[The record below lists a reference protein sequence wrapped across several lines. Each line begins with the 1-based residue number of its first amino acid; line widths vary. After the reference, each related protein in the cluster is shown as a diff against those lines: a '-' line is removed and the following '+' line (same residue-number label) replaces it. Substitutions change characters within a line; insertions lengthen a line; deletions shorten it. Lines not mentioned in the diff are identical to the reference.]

1 MAATK
6 PLNTPLTAAEI
17 ATLCAGTQRGADF
30 SALKIST
37 DSRNLQAGELFVALR
52 GENFRGE
59 DFLSAAKERGAVAA
73 IVAEYRPEV
82 ELPQIVVADTRAAL
96 QALARDRR
104 ARSQAQ
110 FFAITGSNG
119 KTSTKEMLQRLLQ
132 TRGQTLATIG
142 NLNNDIGVPLTLL
155 RLTDEDRYAVIEMG
169 ANHPGE
175 IAQLTTLAR
184 PDVALITNVAPAHLA
199 GFGSLEG
206 VIAAKS
212 EIYAYSDGAII
223 LNLDNPAAARWQ
235 DQFRDRA
242 QYTYSLNID
251 ADITAHDLA
260 ADGSR
265 FVLRVDGADYPVAW
279 QLVGRHNIANALA
292 ACTAARLAGV
302 SGAQMQA
309 TLNGLALHQSRL
321 AAIRVGAHTIYDDT
335 YNANPASFKAAID
348 VLAAAPRA
356 LIIAGAMGEL
366 GAEEAALHRDV
377 AAYAAACGIDNF
389 WAVGTGLAEQYLAAF
404 PAARP
409 FLNTA
414 AAGQALAAHLAD
426 APATVVLVKGS
437 RSARMEGVLAAAGI
451 TAPDG
456 H

>member
-1 MAATK
+1 MAAK

-17 ATLCAGTQRGADF
+17 AALCDGVHHGADF
-30 SALKIST
+30 TARDVST
-37 DSRNLQAGELFVALR
+37 DSRNLRAGELFIALR
-52 GENFRGE
+52 GPNFRGE
-59 DFLSAAKERGAVAA
+59 DFLPAAKAQGAVAA
-73 IVAEYRPEV
+73 IVAEYQPDV
-82 ELPQIVVADTRAAL
+82 DLPQIVVADTLAAL

-104 ARSQAQ
+104 ERSQAQ

-132 TRGQTLATIG
+132 TRGQTLATLG

-155 RLTDEDRYAVIEMG
+155 RLRDEDRYAVIEMG

-175 IAQLTTLAR
+175 IASLAALAR

-212 EIYAYSDGAII
+212 EIYAYSDGAIV
-223 LNLDNPAAARWQ
+223 LNLDLPAAARWQ
-235 DQFRDRA
+235 DQFRDRP
-242 QYTYSLNID
+242 QYTFSLNLD
-251 ADITAHDLA
+251 ADVTAHDLA

-265 FVLRVDGADYPVAW
+265 FVLHVDGADYPVEW
-279 QLVGRHNIANALA
+279 QLVGRHNVMNALA

-302 SGAQMQA
+302 TGAQMQA

-321 AAIRVGAHTIYDDT
+321 AAIRVGAHTLYDDT
-335 YNANPASFKAAID
+335 YNANPASFKAALD
-348 VLAAAPRA
+348 VLADAPRA
-356 LIIAGAMGEL
+356 LVIAGAMGEW
-366 GAEEAALHRDV
+366 GAEEIALHHEV
-377 AAYAAACGIDNF
+377 AAYAATRGIHEF
-389 WAVGTGLAEQYLAAF
+389 WSVGDGLAQEYGADRHF
-404 PAARP
+404 PD
-409 FLNTA
+409 TA
-414 AAGQALAAHLAD
+414 SAGAALAAYLAD

-437 RSARMEGVLAAAGI
+437 RSARMEGVLAAAGLTT
-451 TAPDG
+451 TAG

>member
-1 MAATK
+1 MAAK
-6 PLNTPLTAAEI
+6 PLNTPLSAAEI
-17 ATLCAGTQRGADF
+17 AALCDGTLHGADF
-30 SALKIST
+30 QALDVSS
-37 DSRNLQAGELFVALR
+37 DSRNLRAGELFVALR
-52 GENFRGE
+52 GANFRGE
-59 DFLSAAKERGAVAA
+59 DFLAAAQGQGAVAA
-73 IVAEYRPEV
+73 IVAEHQPEV
-82 ELPQIVVADTRAAL
+82 DLPQIVVADTLAAL

-104 ARSQAQ
+104 ARCQAQ

-155 RLTDEDRYAVIEMG
+155 RLRNEDRFAVIEMG

-175 IAQLTTLAR
+175 IARLATLTR

-212 EIYAYSDGAII
+212 EIYAYSDGAIV
-223 LNLDNPAAARWQ
+223 LNLDLPAAARWQ
-235 DQFRDRA
+235 DQFRDRP
-242 QYTYSLNID
+242 QYTFSLNLD
-251 ADITAHDLA
+251 ADVTAHDLA

-265 FVLRVDGADYPVAW
+265 FVLHVDGADYPVEW
-279 QLVGRHNIANALA
+279 QLVGRHNVMNALA

-302 SGAQMQA
+302 TGAQMQA
-309 TLNGLALHQSRL
+309 TLNGLALQQSRL
-321 AAIRVGAHTIYDDT
+321 AAIRIGTHTIYDDT

-348 VLAAAPRA
+348 VLAAAPQA
-356 LIIAGAMGEL
+356 LVIAGAMGEL

-377 AAYAAACGIDNF
+377 AAYAAENGISAF
-389 WAVGTGLAEQYLAAF
+389 WSVGDGLAQAYDDGF
-404 PAARP
+404 PGTRHFAD
-409 FLNTA
+409 TA
-414 AAGQALAAHLAD
+414 AAGAALAAYLSD

-437 RSARMEGVLAAAGI
+437 RSARMERVLAAAGI
-451 TAPDG
+451 ASGGG

>member
-6 PLNTPLTAAEI
+6 SLNTPLSAAEI
-17 ATLCAGTQRGADF
+17 VVLCDGVHYGADF
-30 SALKIST
+30 QALDVSS
-37 DSRNLQAGELFVALR
+37 DSRNLRAGELFVALR
-52 GENFRGE
+52 GANFRGE
-59 DFLSAAKERGAVAA
+59 DFLAAAKGRGAVAA
-73 IVAEYRPEV
+73 IVAEYQPKV
-82 ELPQIVVADTRAAL
+82 DLPQIVVADTLVAL

-104 ARSQAQ
+104 ARCQAQ

-155 RLTDEDRYAVIEMG
+155 RLRDEDRFAVIEMG

-175 IAQLTTLAR
+175 IARLATLTR

-212 EIYAYSDGAII
+212 EIYAYSDGAIV
-223 LNLDNPAAARWQ
+223 LNLDLPAAARWQ
-235 DQFRDRA
+235 DQFRDRP
-242 QYTYSLNID
+242 QYTFSLNLD
-251 ADITAHDLA
+251 ADVTAHDLA

-265 FVLRVDGADYPVAW
+265 FVLHVDGADYPVQW
-279 QLVGRHNIANALA
+279 QLVGRHNIMNALA
-292 ACTAARLAGV
+292 ACTAA
-302 SGAQMQA
+302 
-309 TLNGLALHQSRL
+309 RL

-348 VLAAAPRA
+348 VLAAAPQS
-356 LIIAGAMGEL
+356 LVIAGAMGEL
-366 GAEEAALHRDV
+366 GAEEVALHHDV
-377 AAYAAACGIDNF
+377 ATYAATRGISAF
-389 WAVGTGLAEQYLAAF
+389 WSVGDGLAQEYGADRHFAD
-404 PAARP
+404 
-409 FLNTA
+409 TA
-414 AAGQALAAHLAD
+414 SAGAALAAYLAD

-437 RSARMEGVLAAAGI
+437 RSARMEGVLAAAGL
-451 TAPDG
+451 TAAAG

>member
-37 DSRNLQAGELFVALR
+37 DSRSLQAGELFVALR

-59 DFLSAAKERGAVAA
+59 DFLPAAKERGAVAA
-73 IVAEYRPEV
+73 IVAEYRPDV
-82 ELPQIVVADTRAAL
+82 DLPQIIVADTRAAL

-199 GFGSLEG
+199 GFGTLEG

-212 EIYAYSDGAII
+212 EIYAHSDGAIV
-223 LNLDNPAAARWQ
+223 LNLDLPAAARWQ
-235 DQFRDRA
+235 DQFRDRP
-242 QYTYSLNID
+242 QYTFSLNID
-251 ADITAHDLA
+251 ADVTAHDLA

-265 FVLRVDGADYPVAW
+265 FVLRVDGADYPVQW

-302 SGAQMQA
+302 TGAQMQA
-309 TLNGLALHQSRL
+309 TLNGLVLHQSRL
-321 AAIRVGAHTIYDDT
+321 AAIRVGDHTIYDDT

-348 VLAAAPRA
+348 ILAAAPHA
-356 LIIAGAMGEL
+356 LVIAGAMGEL
-366 GAEEAALHRDV
+366 GAEAVALHREV
-377 AAYAAACGIDNF
+377 ATYAATRGIREF
-389 WAVGTGLAEQYLAAF
+389 WSVGDGLAQEYGADRHFAD
-404 PAARP
+404 
-409 FLNTA
+409 TA
-414 AAGQALAAHLAD
+414 SAGVALTAYLAD

-437 RSARMEGVLAAAGI
+437 RSARMEGVLAAAGL
-451 TAPDG
+451 TTSAG

>member
-1 MAATK
+1 MAAK

-17 ATLCAGTQRGADF
+17 AALCDGVHHGADF
-30 SALKIST
+30 TARDVST
-37 DSRNLQAGELFVALR
+37 DSRRLHAGELFIALR
-52 GENFRGE
+52 GPNFRGE
-59 DFLSAAKERGAVAA
+59 DFLAAAKGQGAVAA
-73 IVAEYRPEV
+73 IVAEYQPDAD
-82 ELPQIVVADTRAAL
+82 LPQIVVADTLAAL

-119 KTSTKEMLQRLLQ
+119 KTSTKEILQRLLQ
-132 TRGQTLATIG
+132 TRGQTLATLG

-155 RLTDEDRYAVIEMG
+155 RLRDEDRFAVIEMG

-175 IAQLTTLAR
+175 IATLAALAR

-199 GFGSLEG
+199 GFGTLEG

-212 EIYAYSDGAII
+212 EIYAHSDGAIV
-223 LNLDNPAAARWQ
+223 LNLDLPAAARWQ
-235 DQFRDRA
+235 DQFRDRP
-242 QYTYSLNID
+242 QYTFSLNID
-251 ADITAHDLA
+251 ADVTAHDLA

-265 FVLRVDGADYPVAW
+265 FVLRVDGSDYPVAW

-302 SGAQMQA
+302 TGAQMQA
-309 TLNGLALHQSRL
+309 ALTGLALHQSRL
-321 AAIRVGAHTIYDDT
+321 AAIRVGDHTLYDDT

-348 VLAAAPRA
+348 VLAAAPQS

-366 GAEEAALHRDV
+366 GAEEVALHHDV
-377 AAYAAACGIDNF
+377 ATYAVTRGISAF
-389 WAVGTGLAEQYLAAF
+389 WSVGDGLAQEYGADRHF
-404 PAARP
+404 PD
-409 FLNTA
+409 TA
-414 AAGQALAAHLAD
+414 SAGAALAAYLAD

-437 RSARMEGVLAAAGI
+437 RSARMEGVLAAAGL
-451 TAPDG
+451 TAAAG

>member
-1 MAATK
+1 MAAK

-17 ATLCAGTQRGADF
+17 AALCDGVHHGADF
-30 SALKIST
+30 TARDVST
-37 DSRNLQAGELFVALR
+37 DSRNLRAGELFIALR
-52 GENFRGE
+52 GPNFRGE
-59 DFLSAAKERGAVAA
+59 DFLPAAKAQGAVAA
-73 IVAEYRPEV
+73 IVAEYQPDV
-82 ELPQIVVADTRAAL
+82 DLPQIVVADTLAAL

-104 ARSQAQ
+104 ERSQAQ

-132 TRGQTLATIG
+132 TRGQTLATLG

-155 RLTDEDRYAVIEMG
+155 RLRDEDRYAVIEMG

-175 IAQLTTLAR
+175 IASLAALAR

-212 EIYAYSDGAII
+212 EIYAYSDGAIV
-223 LNLDNPAAARWQ
+223 LNLDLPAAARWQ
-235 DQFRDRA
+235 DQFRDRP
-242 QYTYSLNID
+242 QYTFSLNLD
-251 ADITAHDLA
+251 ADVTAHDLA

-265 FVLRVDGADYPVAW
+265 FVLHVDGADYPVEW
-279 QLVGRHNIANALA
+279 QLVGRHNVMNALA

-302 SGAQMQA
+302 TGAQMQA

-321 AAIRVGAHTIYDDT
+321 AAIRVGAHTLYDDT
-335 YNANPASFKAAID
+335 YNANPASFKAALD
-348 VLAAAPRA
+348 VLADAPRA
-356 LIIAGAMGEL
+356 LVIAGAMGEL
-366 GAEEAALHRDV
+366 GAEEIALHHEV
-377 AAYAAACGIDNF
+377 AAYAATRGIHEF
-389 WAVGTGLAEQYLAAF
+389 WSVGDGLAQEYGADRHF
-404 PAARP
+404 PD
-409 FLNTA
+409 TA
-414 AAGQALAAHLAD
+414 SAGAALAAYLAD

-437 RSARMEGVLAAAGI
+437 RSARMEGVLAAAGLTT
-451 TAPDG
+451 TAG